1 MAVTYGFYNS
11 LNKDRVY
18 NAEQMSSIFNGI
30 ITDGVFASIGGSLMP
45 IAGTGMQVV
54 VKTGKCWFNSTW
66 TLNDALFPLDI
77 SVADVSLTRIDA
89 IVVEIN
95 SAISTRANTIKVI
108 KGTPSANPA
117 KPVLANTETL
127 HQYALGYVTVG
138 AGVTSITADK
148 IEVNVGKTTCPFI
161 TSVLQQ
167 TDITAL
173 FNQWDAEFNAWFENV
188 QSQLSG
194 DIAAN
199 LQRQIDARVK
209 IADKATSADIVTGI
223 SDEKWVTPKA
233 LHDGEVGYRIGDI
246 LATARTDLDNKWL
259 LCDGRIIDKNAY
271 PKLFEI
277 LKRNWMLGKRLE
289 YDINVHTPYITHF
302 CEYNGEW
309 VGIGILHPIDTN
321 IKNID
326 VQTWHG
332 TSPAGVLKAAKNI
345 MPTDNGLLSFDCH
358 GFKVLNGKLVAYG
371 SIGFSYPSDSSD
383 ASRGRI
389 WYTENLKTWK
399 YKDLLHQNYA
409 EINDLI
415 YTNGIYVATCGY
427 GTGSTHP
434 KLLKSQLLDG
444 NWSEIALPDN
454 VYRLMNICC
463 GNTFVIP
470 CYTGQYNRTLKESI
484 IVSASIDGP
493 WKNIQLSGGFYS
505 FVPKSALYKDGMY
518 FISGTG
524 KMAESDANYRPIILM
539 ATNPESS
546 WTAYPINSAVDLA
559 KKQVNSFQY
568 VNGKYYIICG
578 NYLLSTTNPIGEW
591 QAEEIYTDREAPF
604 SPKNLYISDTA
615 FAAAGAPR
623 SDDSDYT
630 AGYVY
635 KGSFLPVSSSDICNN
650 YIRAK

>member
-54 VKTGKCWFNSTW
+54 VKPGKCWFNSTW
-66 TLNDALFPLDI
+66 TLNDALLPLDI
-77 SVADVSLTRIDA
+77 PVADVSLTRIDA
-89 IVVEIN
+89 VVVEIN
-95 SAISTRANTIKVI
+95 SAISTRANTIKVL
-108 KGTPSANPA
+108 KGAPSANPA
-117 KPVLANTETL
+117 KPALANTETL

-138 AGVTSITADK
+138 AGATSITADK

-161 TSVLQQ
+161 TSILQQ

-173 FNQWDAEFNAWFENV
+173 FNQWDAEFNTWFENV

-209 IADKATSADIVTGI
+209 IADKATLADIIAGI
-223 SDEKWVTPKA
+223 SNEKWVTPKA
-233 LHDGEVGYRIGDI
+233 LYDGEVGYRIGDI

-259 LCDGRIIDKNAY
+259 LCDGRIIDKDAY

-289 YDINVHTPYITHF
+289 CDINVHTPYITHF

-309 VGIGILHPIDTN
+309 VGIGILRPINTN

-332 TSPAGVLKAAKNI
+332 TSPAGVLNAAKNI
-345 MPTDNGLLSFDCH
+345 MPTDNEISDFDCH
-358 GFKVLNGKLVAYG
+358 GFKVLNRKLVAYG
-371 SIGFSYPSDSSD
+371 SIGFSYPQSSAD

-389 WYTENLKTWK
+389 WYTEDLTTWK
-399 YKDLLHQNYA
+399 YKDLLNQNYA

-415 YTNGIYVATCGY
+415 YINGTYVATCGY
-427 GTGSTHP
+427 GTGNTHP

-444 NWSEIALPDN
+444 NWSEITLPDN
-454 VYRLMNICC
+454 VYKLMNICY
-463 GNTFVIP
+463 GNVFVIP
-470 CYTGQYNRTLKESI
+470 CYTGQYGKTLKASI
-484 IVSASIDGP
+484 MVSASIDGP

-505 FVPKSALYKDGMY
+505 FAPKSALYKDGMY
-518 FISGTG
+518 FISGIG

-559 KKQVNSFQY
+559 NKQVNSFQY
-568 VNGKYYIICG
+568 VNEKYYIICG
-578 NYLLSTTNPIGEW
+578 NYLLSTTSPIGEW
-591 QAEEIYTDREAPF
+591 QADEIYTNREAPF

-623 SDDSDYT
+623 SGDSDYT

-635 KGSFLPVSSSDICNN
+635 KGSFLPVSSTDICNN